1 MIRKAV
7 VVVHGIVQGV
17 YYRYSTKNR
26 ADSLGLRGTVRNL
39 PDGAVEVVAEGE
51 EERITALIE
60 WCRKGPRGAR
70 VDRVDVEWDKPS
82 RAFTDFSILYDY
94 Y

>member
-7 VVVHGIVQGV
+7 IVVHGIVQGV

-39 PDGAVEVVAEGE
+39 PDGAVEVVTEGE
-51 EERITALIE
+51 EERINALIE
-60 WCRKGPRGAR
+60 WCGKGPRGAR
-70 VDRVDVEWDKPS
+70 VDRVDVAWDKPS